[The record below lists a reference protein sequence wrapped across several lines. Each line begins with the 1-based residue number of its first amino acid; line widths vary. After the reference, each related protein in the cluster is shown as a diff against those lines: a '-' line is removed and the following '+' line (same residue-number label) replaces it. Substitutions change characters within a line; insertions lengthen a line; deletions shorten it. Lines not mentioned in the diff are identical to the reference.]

1 MKTKKTILII
11 IIILNSSF
19 LIHNCLS
26 QWVVQS
32 SGVTV
37 NLYDVKFLNRYTGW
51 AVGENGTI
59 LKTTNAGNNWNLI
72 PNPSYNMGKTLACIS
87 VVDSNYIYVV
97 GGHSTYIKSTNGGN
111 NWIIIRNGPFGSG
124 MGFASV
130 YYLNK
135 DTGWACGNYRV
146 LRTTNAG
153 ISFDSGSISWL
164 SINDMNFQ
172 DFNTGIICGEG
183 IVFKSSDAG
192 ITWFDT
198 FVPTNGYFYQFRK
211 LSVVNKQFVWVVG
224 NGNVFYK
231 STNFATTWDS
241 IAFIPA
247 YPPSVMYCS
256 YFSSINTG
264 WAGGSYGY
272 LYKTIDGGFNW
283 TRQSTGTDQRF
294 WGSIWFYN
302 DSIGWG
308 VGGAGKIMHTTTGG
322 ENLVNIKS
330 NENEV
335 PEIYQLWQ
343 NFPNPF
349 NSVTNIKFKIANPV
363 KAKIVIYDI
372 LGSEIAILVD
382 EYKSAGNYVVKFNAN
397 GLASG
402 VYIYRLIT
410 ESVILTKKFVLMK

>member
-1 MKTKKTILII
+1 MKKIILILIFI
-11 IIILNSSF
+11 IG
-19 LIHNCLS
+19 NCTFIVEECEC
-26 QWVVQS
+26 QWIVQN
-32 SGVTV
+32 SGVSV

-87 VVDSNYIYVV
+87 VVDSNYVFIV

-124 MGFASV
+124 MGFTSV
-130 YYLNK
+130 YYLNN
-135 DTGWACGNYRV
+135 DTGWAIGNYRI
-146 LRTTNAG
+146 LRSFNGG
-153 ISFDSGSISWL
+153 ITFDSISSPYFTVYEIYFKNL
-164 SINDMNFQ
+164 
-172 DFNTGIICGEG
+172 NTGIICDDGV
-183 IVFKSSDAG
+183 VFKSTNAG
-192 ITWFDT
+192 MTWYDT
-198 FVPTNGYFYQFRK
+198 FVPTNGYFYQFKK
-211 LSVVNKQFVWVVG
+211 LSIANQQFVWVVG

-256 YFSSINTG
+256 NFSSINTG

-272 LYKTIDGGFNW
+272 LYKTTDGGFNW
-283 TRQSTGTDQRF
+283 IRQSTGTDQRF

-322 ENLVNIKS
+322 QTIVNIS
-330 NENEV
+330 ANENEIS
-335 PEIYQLWQ
+335 ESFRLEQ
-343 NFPNPF
+343 NYPNPF
-349 NSVTNIKFKIANPV
+349 NNQTIIDFEIKENRNISIEIFDIAGRKV
-363 KAKIVIYDI
+363 EELAKGY
-372 LGSEIAILVD
+372 
-382 EYKSAGNYVVKFNAN
+382 YKTGKYSIKYNTENLN
-397 GLASG
+397 SG
-402 VYIYRLIT
+402 VYFYRIQAG
-410 ESVILTKKFVLMK
+410 EFVMVKRMVLLK